1 MKKLIAIVVAFFAAV
16 PLMADTQS
24 DWYASLSDKREPST
38 IYVGN
43 ERWRSWD
50 TDKPLP
56 YRFACGAILSS
67 TAGGKRLDLT
77 NVSVLN
83 GSIQADGDLAILL
96 YGDNYVS
103 DGIFVNSGN
112 TYYPLLIFGPGAL
125 TVRGAGGS
133 GIMCGDLSICAGPFV
148 TVIGGGISAGK
159 TLVSMSSVAIH
170 SPGSGLRG
178 SNINI
183 LGAAVA
189 IYSGTGSG
197 SGVGMGG
204 ISTDNIVI
212 DGSVVSIIDDGGWRG
227 VWTQTLSVSH
237 SVFSCV
243 TYRDGWGCICA
254 DHAYFDNSIAKLY
267 SKVSEPFNNS
277 YVGDVTFGEGDY
289 YIASGSQAYT
299 IGANEVTIKGGNLQI
314 CSANAESSAVETEKF
329 QIDAGRLEIVDKID
343 VREFL
348 KYDAAAAAAFTG
360 TLASGIDVTSLM
372 ANFYSQVILDAIS
385 NAKIGNLNGVPNVG
399 IDCSG
404 SSDAYI
410 QNGGTVWGDLPKYG
424 VMCYR
429 PVVNG
434 GSYKGQFYSPS
445 YSRTVSGGHDTVSP
459 VNSSGNALKCVSYA
473 VAGAKKY
480 DKITQAWSGVLPSY
494 YGTGSLYADAAGK
507 LYFWVPESWDVSGGG
522 SGGGGYGGGDTPI
535 PTKYWTVA
543 FNANGG
549 SVSEA
554 TRRVTN
560 GTAIGTLPVP
570 ARDGYVFAGWFTA
583 ATGGTM
589 ISETTKVV
597 ADVTYYAHWTVSSGG
612 SGGGTVDLAFYVPEH
627 QGWTAPLI
635 VSSDPFATAP
645 QKVFEPGEPIYLNYA
660 FNNTGDGTA
669 VSNFVNRFTLSNGY
683 YWDHSWVGY
692 TVPENGWGWIGY
704 NFMPEFL
711 NNLPPGDYTLTC
723 RLDANDDIAESS
735 TANNSMAVS
744 FRVRGA
750 DLKITAASV
759 SKPSITLSESATAHW
774 RVYNDGESSAVK
786 TKTAFQIFKHDPAI
800 DDWILKKTEWLDCN
814 PLAAEAG
821 REYTCT
827 IAGKSL
833 GVGEYI
839 IRVWADGKEAVREKN
854 ESNNY
859 SVVYLAVTK
868 DGAVK
873 SSSGVDWQFHKIKG
887 EPDSFYLSTSA
898 TAKKKATVFK
908 VGQTIYMRCCWW
920 NATKKAASGDMRVRI
935 LLNGRPGY
943 YADGSYF
950 NKNSWYYFT
959 DRMPSFLQNLPA
971 GKYTLTAVLDSENNF
986 VEKNEK
992 NNVRTISFTVVGVPE
1007 IYGEATYTCA
1017 LNESVNWP
1025 VSSEGSMSVKGLPK
1039 GMKYSG
1045 GVISGKASK
1054 TGTYTVKF
1062 TSKNAAGT
1070 RTKTIK
1076 IVVVNPG
1083 FYVSVN
1089 VRANGATGAA
1099 SVAAGETVP
1108 MYVGVVQNI
1117 AVASAP
1123 GKSGIAKSGASSVK
1137 VSGLPPGLKYA
1148 KGVISG
1154 VPSKA
1159 GTYAV
1164 KLTFKNAL
1172 GWSKTFVMTMKVTAL
1187 PAFARGTFNGWSYC
1201 YDEGTEGKFVEKRK
1215 ATISV
1220 TSVGKISATIGS
1232 LKFTGT
1238 GWTVDDDEFG
1248 WYRANLRTVRTV
1260 GSGKKAKKYT
1270 DVLWIWLDPDREWTG
1285 DQIGG
1290 RFASFNGTVSL
1301 ADGLKTFYGDES
1313 APVPLDE
1320 DIYVSVRRN
1329 PFGDNTDAK
1338 AIAAAIAAQG
1348 TRSYTDGSGL
1358 TWNLKVA
1365 SNGVATISRATG
1377 SGKNKKTISAT
1388 AVLEVEKGDSGYVRG
1403 VTRFLVSGKVVTVTW
1418 DLPR

>member
-1 MKKLIAIVVAFFAAV
+1 MSNNAEVRLENAIVK
-16 PLMADTQS
+16 L
-24 DWYASLSDKREPST
+24 LSRGYST
-38 IYVGN
+38 I
-43 ERWRSWD
+43 
-50 TDKPLP
+50 
-56 YRFACGAILSS
+56 
-67 TAGGKRLDLT
+67 
-77 NVSVLN
+77 
-83 GSIQADGDLAILL
+83 
-96 YGDNYVS
+96 
-103 DGIFVNSGN
+103 N
-112 TYYPLLIFGPGAL
+112 TYKA
-125 TVRGAGGS
+125 
-133 GIMCGDLSICAGPFV
+133 M
-148 TVIGGGISAGK
+148 
-159 TLVSMSSVAIH
+159 
-170 SPGSGLRG
+170 
-178 SNINI
+178 
-183 LGAAVA
+183 
-189 IYSGTGSG
+189 
-197 SGVGMGG
+197 
-204 ISTDNIVI
+204 
-212 DGSVVSIIDDGGWRG
+212 
-227 VWTQTLSVSH
+227 
-237 SVFSCV
+237 
-243 TYRDGWGCICA
+243 
-254 DHAYFDNSIAKLY
+254 
-267 SKVSEPFNNS
+267 
-277 YVGDVTFGEGDY
+277 FGEGDY
-289 YIASGSQAYT
+289 YIATDSPYSGAISVDDVY
-299 IGANEVTIKGGNLQI
+299 IKGGNVRV
-314 CSANAESSAVETEKF
+314 CSPGEDSKGVTALHF
-329 QIDAGRLEIVDKID
+329 QIDSGRLEIVDKID

-348 KYDAAAAAAFTG
+348 KFDAAAATAFTG
-360 TLASGIDVTSLM
+360 ALASGIDLTSLM

-404 SSDAYI
+404 SFDTYI
-410 QNGGTVWGDLPKYG
+410 QNGGTVWCDLPKYG
-424 VMCYR
+424 IMCHK

-459 VNSSGNALKCVSYA
+459 VNSNGNTLKCVSHA

-480 DKITQAWSGVLPSY
+480 DKITQSWSGVLPSY
-494 YGTGSLYADAAGK
+494 YGTKSLYADAAGK

-554 TRRVTN
+554 TRRVTS

-589 ISETTKVV
+589 ISETAKVV

-612 SGGGTVDLAFYVPEH
+612 SGGGAVDLAFYVPEH

-723 RLDANDDIAESS
+723 RLDANDDMAESS

-839 IRVWADGKEAVREKN
+839 IRVWADGKDAVREKN

-898 TAKKKATVFK
+898 KAKKKATTFK
-908 VGQTIYMRCCWW
+908 VGQPIYMRCCWW
-920 NATKKAASGDMRVRI
+920 NATKKAASGDMRVRV
-935 LLNGRPGY
+935 LLNGRPGIY
-943 YADGSYF
+943 TDRSYF

-959 DRMPSFLQNLPA
+959 DRTPEFLQNLPA
-971 GKYTLTAVLDSENNF
+971 GKYTLSAVLDSENNF

-1338 AIAAAIAAQG
+1338 AIAAAITAQG
-1348 TRSYTDGSGL
+1348 TRSYTDESGL